1 MNPATLAGRRQ
12 HAFLG
17 SARRKG
23 AAAAVV
29 VLVGAYRDMGS
40 MMVKTTRGNLGRLA
54 AMADDGGEGER
65 GGTGAG

>member
-17 SARRKG
+17 SGGRKG

-29 VLVGAYRDMGS
+29 VVGAYRDMGS

-54 AMADDGGEGER
+54 AMADDGGEGGR